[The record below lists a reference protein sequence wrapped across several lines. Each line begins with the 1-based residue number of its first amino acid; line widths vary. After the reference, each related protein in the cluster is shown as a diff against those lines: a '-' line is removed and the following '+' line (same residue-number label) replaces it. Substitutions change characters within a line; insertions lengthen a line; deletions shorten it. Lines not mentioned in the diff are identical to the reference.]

1 INWDAVIRTNL
12 DSVFNMTK
20 PVCDSMVERGW
31 GRIINV
37 SSIIG
42 SKGGFGQ
49 TNYAAAKAGMHGFT
63 KSLAL
68 EVAKKGVTVNTIS
81 PGYIA
86 TKMVMAV
93 PEDIRETKIIPQ
105 IPVGRL
111 GEPDEVAAL
120 VLYLCSREAGFV
132 TGANIAINGG
142 QHLQ

>member
-1 INWDAVIRTNL
+1 
-12 DSVFNMTK
+12 
-20 PVCDSMVERGW
+20 
-31 GRIINV
+31 
-37 SSIIG
+37 
-42 SKGGFGQ
+42 
-49 TNYAAAKAGMHGFT
+49 
-63 KSLAL
+63 
-68 EVAKKGVTVNTIS
+68 VNTIS

-93 PEDIRETKIIPQ
+93 PEAIRETKIIPQ

-111 GEPDEVAAL
+111 GQPDEVAAL

>member
-1 INWDAVIRTNL
+1 
-12 DSVFNMTK
+12 
-20 PVCDSMVERGW
+20 MVERGW

-86 TKMVMAV
+86 TRMVMAV
-93 PEDIRETKIIPQ
+93 PEEIRETKIIPQ